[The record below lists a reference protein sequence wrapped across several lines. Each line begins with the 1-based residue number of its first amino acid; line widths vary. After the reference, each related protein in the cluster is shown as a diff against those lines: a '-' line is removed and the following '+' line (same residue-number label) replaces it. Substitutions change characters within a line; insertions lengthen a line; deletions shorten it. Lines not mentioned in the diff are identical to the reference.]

1 MKKFMSVF
9 IAACMISA
17 MSLTA
22 FAADIDQD
30 SDPKTGRTTI
40 DFNVDPAYTVTIPAT
55 VEMAKVEHGG
65 VVTYENDLTVFASDV
80 RLKSGEKIQ
89 VTMSSDFKLTSTEN
103 AELDYTVKVDDTAI
117 ANNGVVAEFTTKT
130 ETQSAAMHFVANDP
144 EYAGSYTD
152 TVTFTLEVVNG

>member
-55 VEMAKVEHGG
+55 VELAKVEHGG

-103 AELDYTVKVDDTAI
+103 AELDYTAI